1 MSGQGAVPTVT
12 LPSGDEMP
20 AIGLGTWDLHD
31 GTVQG
36 SIHAGIDA
44 GCTHVDTAEGYRNEA
59 AVGEALAAH
68 DREDLFVT
76 TKVLPGNLHYDD
88 LIPACEASLDRLGLD
103 YLDLYLIHWPNL
115 AVSLRESLHA
125 METLH
130 DRGLV
135 RNVGV
140 SNFDVYMLRNAQWI
154 SDVPIACNQI
164 EFHPWQKPF
173 DVVDYCHEQDIAVTA
188 AAPLGRTEVFGDDVI
203 RGLADRYDR
212 TPAQITLRY
221 EIQKGIVP
229 LPKSSRPDHVRANV
243 DVFDFELDDDEI
255 ERIDAIDTELKVY
268 RNEWDDPVYGI
279 PQ

>member
-1 MSGQGAVPTVT
+1 VS

-20 AIGLGTWDLHD
+20 AVGLGTWNLH
-31 GTVQG
+31 GETVREA
-36 SIHAGIDA
+36 IHAGIDA
-44 GCTHVDTAEGYRNEA
+44 GCTHVDTAEGYKNEA
-59 AVGEALAAH
+59 AVGEALADY

-103 YLDLYLIHWPNL
+103 YLDLYLIHWPNP
-115 AVSLRESLHA
+115 AISLRESLHA
-125 METLH
+125 MERLH

-140 SNFDVYMLRNAQWI
+140 SNFSVYMLRNARWI

-164 EFHPWQKPF
+164 EFHPWNKPL
-173 DVVDYCHEQDIAVTA
+173 DLVEYCHDNDIAVTA
-188 AAPLGRTEVFGDDVI
+188 AAPLGRTEVFEDPAI
-203 RGLADRYDR
+203 EELADRYGR
-212 TPAQITLRY
+212 TPAQVTLRY
-221 EIQKGIVP
+221 EIQKGVVP
-229 LPKSSRPDHVRANV
+229 LPKSSTPDHVRANV
-243 DVFDFELDDDEI
+243 DIFDFELDDAEV

-268 RNEWDDPVYGI
+268 EQEWDDPDYGI

>member
-1 MSGQGAVPTVT
+1 MSPQDAVPTVS
-12 LPSGDEMP
+12 LPGGDEMP
-20 AIGLGTWDLHD
+20 AIGLGTWDLDD
-31 GTVQG
+31 GTAQA
-36 SIHAGIDA
+36 SIHASIDA
-44 GCTHVDTAEGYRNEA
+44 GCTHVDTAEGYENEA
-59 AVGEALAAH
+59 AVGDALAEH

-88 LIPACEASLDRLGLD
+88 LIPACEASLDRLGLE
-103 YLDLYLIHWPNL
+103 YLDLYLIHWPNP

-125 METLH
+125 MATLH

-140 SNFDVYMLRNAQWI
+140 SNFSVYQLRNAQWI

-164 EFHPWQKPF
+164 EFHPWQKPL
-173 DVVDYCHEQDIAVTA
+173 DLVEYCHENDIAVTA
-188 AAPLGRTEVFGDDVI
+188 AAPLGRTQVFEDPVI
-203 RGLADRYDR
+203 ADLAERYDR
-212 TPAQITLRY
+212 TPAQVTLRY

-229 LPKSSRPDHVRANV
+229 LPKSSTPDHVRANV
-243 DVFDFELDDDEI
+243 DVFDFELDDDEV

-268 RNEWDDPVYGI
+268 SQEWDDPVYGI